1 MINSSKLLSRDSTR
15 TSPISSKVVANIVVI
30 RRDSKKIDDI
40 LKERLVLSKVRS
52 GILKQQEERDRRKK
66 KENEMETDE
75 SPKQYEIDQP
85 ETKKRKGFGGFI
97 GAIFNGLMSLLG
109 GLILRFL
116 PQLIRLATTITKIV
130 KPFVRIIS
138 STLKFFSVI
147 AGGKIFV
154 ELFKSK
160 NDFDK
165 EKIQKGFKDFR
176 FNLNYLAAALVAYA
190 TASVAREFFD
200 FGTRTNLLDS
210 RQTKDA
216 LVKEEAARKARGRQ
230 LNRFG
235 ADDVIREGKRVTK
248 EYGSL
253 ERVKTKA
260 GEDFIDDISDFRRG
274 TRTKTGGQII
284 DKEGDLFKY
293 GSRKPGE
300 LKKSR
305 EILKRFNKAQAEQ
318 LNLFRF
324 LDDEPTRIS
333 DADFKNLRDFT
344 DGKISAD
351 SLDER
356 ILRGRKGRVKKID
369 LDKVKLGNVRQQA
382 EMTNILDKFL
392 GTKSLARKTA
402 KKAISPIIEA
412 RPGEVAASKKI
423 LENFIGKQ
431 KTFKGM
437 LEAVGGIPLVRGTR
451 GLLNKTLGRLPFGIG
466 DLLMLI
472 LDIVVF
478 KEPVGRAAFMAI
490 GGVLGGLLGAMLA
503 GVITVATGGTGIIL
517 TPLLSIIGGI
527 SGDFLGGLFYD
538 LLGLPGA
545 RPIGEGANRGI
556 PVRQPRKIAKEGGK
570 RMFKA
575 FDLGGLVGVDGTS
588 IMAKRSKSKKNS
600 GIDPRILELYPDL
613 DPTKPGDYIKL
624 KRKSIPMDL
633 DLALRDYAYY
643 EKNQGGRETMIPIPI
658 PVTQTSDQQSQT
670 IVIDSG
676 NNQKSNTFSTLY
688 RRG

>member
-1 MINSSKLLSRDSTR
+1 
-15 TSPISSKVVANIVVI
+15 
-30 RRDSKKIDDI
+30 
-40 LKERLVLSKVRS
+40 
-52 GILKQQEERDRRKK
+52 
-66 KENEMETDE
+66 
-75 SPKQYEIDQP
+75 
-85 ETKKRKGFGGFI
+85 
-97 GAIFNGLMSLLG
+97 
-109 GLILRFL
+109 
-116 PQLIRLATTITKIV
+116 
-130 KPFVRIIS
+130 
-138 STLKFFSVI
+138 
-147 AGGKIFV
+147 
-154 ELFKSK
+154 
-160 NDFDK
+160 
-165 EKIQKGFKDFR
+165 
-176 FNLNYLAAALVAYA
+176 
-190 TASVAREFFD
+190 
-200 FGTRTNLLDS
+200 
-210 RQTKDA
+210 
-216 LVKEEAARKARGRQ
+216 
-230 LNRFG
+230 
-235 ADDVIREGKRVTK
+235 
-248 EYGSL
+248 
-253 ERVKTKA
+253 
-260 GEDFIDDISDFRRG
+260 
-274 TRTKTGGQII
+274 
-284 DKEGDLFKY
+284 
-293 GSRKPGE
+293 
-300 LKKSR
+300 
-305 EILKRFNKAQAEQ
+305 
-318 LNLFRF
+318 
-324 LDDEPTRIS
+324 
-333 DADFKNLRDFT
+333 
-344 DGKISAD
+344 
-351 SLDER
+351 
-356 ILRGRKGRVKKID
+356 
-369 LDKVKLGNVRQQA
+369 
-382 EMTNILDKFL
+382 MTNILDKFL

-402 KKAISPIIEA
+402 RKAISPIIEA

-600 GIDPRILELYPDL
+600 GIDPDL

-624 KRKSIPMDL
+624 ERKSIPTDL

-670 IVIDSG
+670 IIIDG
-676 NNQKSNTFSTLY
+676 EKNQKSNTFSTLY